1 MLVLETT
8 INNAIVRVTFKRGE
22 YQVSKTIEG
31 ATTYIST
38 MDKDR
43 AIELTNQFINDAKG
57 VKSE

>member
-1 MLVLETT
+1 MLVLKTD
-8 INNAIVRVTFKRGE
+8 INNTIVMVTFKRGE
-22 YQVSKTIEG
+22 YQISKTIEG

-57 VKSE
+57 A

>member
-1 MLVLETT
+1 MLVLETA
-8 INNAIVRVTFKRGE
+8 IGNAIVRVTFKRGE

-31 ATTYIST
+31 AST
-38 MDKDR
+38 FINTNDKHR